1 VLAFLSVLKFNNERG
16 FMRLRTKK
24 WVVCLLATMLMI
36 PASLYTGILTAK
48 PAMAAAP
55 EKIIGV
61 SGVTAFPS
69 AEWHTYTNAYGKELY
84 TDGSV
89 VGAYVEADD
98 ALDNSVDLPG
108 IYKIEAEWRVWNNH
122 THQATYE
129 ISQGAGAT
137 EIIPSIDQT
146 KKADKTSTDNGKLSG
161 YYSLNDD
168 YHFYGKSDVN
178 IKLLGKNSDDGNNS
192 FVNFKV
198 TFVSEDTAPTAPVM
212 TSPADSSYVK
222 SQNPEFVWQPS
233 TDSDNDAITYELFV
247 YKVGDSAAK
256 IHKTGLTSTS
266 FQSTNPHKLSD
277 GQYYWYV
284 IASDGEKDSK
294 MAGISSFTVDTVV
307 PTAITDLAGN
317 VVKNEVDLAWSDST
331 DANGIAGYNVY
342 RILSTEV
349 PSPTDVSLNL
359 ALITDAKYT
368 DMPGNGDFI
377 YYVKAFDNAG
387 NESAISNVI
396 NAHVDYLPTP
406 VVAATPGDGKSI
418 NVSFN
423 GVGGGVTSYEIY
435 VNGIISKTISVAAD
449 DKGNAYKENVS
460 VASYGDYS
468 VKVVAKSAT
477 ETSSS
482 EVVSVKLTAPVPVVG
497 PSVTTSNA
505 TAVSFTAPATA
516 QAATAAPSGEE
527 QSDLD
532 QNGQIKAAEDTSNDS
547 EDNKINWTPWIIL
560 FILILLA
567 GAATGGYFYWF
578 GGDSEGTAATAVVKE
593 KKIVAAPVKK
603 DSAKKVAPKN
613 NKKSRRW

>member
-1 VLAFLSVLKFNNERG
+1 
-16 FMRLRTKK
+16 
-24 WVVCLLATMLMI
+24 
-36 PASLYTGILTAK
+36 
-48 PAMAAAP
+48 
-55 EKIIGV
+55 
-61 SGVTAFPS
+61 
-69 AEWHTYTNAYGKELY
+69 
-84 TDGSV
+84 
-89 VGAYVEADD
+89 
-98 ALDNSVDLPG
+98 
-108 IYKIEAEWRVWNNH
+108 
-122 THQATYE
+122 
-129 ISQGAGAT
+129 
-137 EIIPSIDQT
+137 
-146 KKADKTSTDNGKLSG
+146 
-161 YYSLNDD
+161 
-168 YHFYGKSDVN
+168 
-178 IKLLGKNSDDGNNS
+178 
-192 FVNFKV
+192 
-198 TFVSEDTAPTAPVM
+198 
-212 TSPADSSYVK
+212 
-222 SQNPEFVWQPS
+222 
-233 TDSDNDAITYELFV
+233 
-247 YKVGDSAAK
+247 
-256 IHKTGLTSTS
+256 
-266 FQSTNPHKLSD
+266 
-277 GQYYWYV
+277 
-284 IASDGEKDSK
+284 
-294 MAGISSFTVDTVV
+294 VV